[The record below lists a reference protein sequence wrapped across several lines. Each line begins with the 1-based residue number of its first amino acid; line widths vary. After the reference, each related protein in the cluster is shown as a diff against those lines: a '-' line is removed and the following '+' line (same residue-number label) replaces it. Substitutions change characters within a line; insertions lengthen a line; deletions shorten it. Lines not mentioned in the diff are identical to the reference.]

1 MSGRWSEEQT
11 TKFVNMYKDSENLWN
26 VFTPEYK
33 NREARLAS
41 LKHMV
46 LDMNIP
52 NFGVKDVSKK
62 IKSLR
67 STYHLEVT
75 KITKS
80 KASGAGAD
88 EAYTPTIKWFNAM
101 DYIIKNYKQWTTEQG
116 QLNWSTVSPI
126 AGTV

>member
-1 MSGRWSEEQT
+1 MECIYSG
-11 TKFVNMYKDSENLWN
+11 
-26 VFTPEYK
+26 K

-46 LDMNIP
+46 REMNIP

-75 KITKS
+75 KITNS
-80 KASGAGAD
+80 KASGAEAD

-101 DYIIKNYKQWTTEQG
+101 DYIIKN
-116 QLNWSTVSPI
+116 STIKEKETYTNLVSNMFI
-126 AGTV
+126 YM

>member
-1 MSGRWSEEQT
+1 
-11 TKFVNMYKDSENLWN
+11 
-26 VFTPEYK
+26 
-33 NREARLAS
+33 
-41 LKHMV
+41 
-46 LDMNIP
+46 MNIT

-88 EAYTPTIKWFNAM
+88 EVYTPTIKWFNAM

-116 QLNWSTVSPI
+116 QLNWSTVSPT

>member
-1 MSGRWSEEQT
+1 
-11 TKFVNMYKDSENLWN
+11 
-26 VFTPEYK
+26 
-33 NREARLAS
+33 
-41 LKHMV
+41 
-46 LDMNIP
+46 MNIP

-80 KASGAGAD
+80 KASGAEAD

-101 DYIIKNYKQWTTEQG
+101 DYIIKN
-116 QLNWSTVSPI
+116 STIKEKETYTNLVSNMFI
-126 AGTV
+126 YM

>member
-11 TKFVNMYKDSENLWN
+11 TMFVNIYKDSEHLWN

-41 LKHMV
+41 LEHMV
-46 LDMNIP
+46 REMNIP

-80 KASGAGAD
+80 KASGAGPD
-88 EAYTPTIKWFNAM
+88 EAYTPRIKWFNAM
-101 DYIIKNYKQWTTEQG
+101 DYIIKN
-116 QLNWSTVSPI
+116 STIEEKETYTSLVSNMFI
-126 AGTV
+126 YT